1 MNNIYFKRIGSS
13 GIIEQVG
20 QVESVEY
27 LPEGC
32 EQATEEEYNDFFNNV
47 KSSFSDEY
55 ILQGIRQ
62 EKIQQM
68 SEECSKTIQKGVQYN
83 GKVYSLTPNDQIN
96 IDSMFNAVLAGAK
109 EYPYHADGE
118 LCELY
123 SANNIKLIS
132 NAFVQHKLY
141 HLTYCNHL
149 MSWIK
154 RCNKMK
160 ELKSIYYGIELPDDL
175 KENME
180 KILKIKMEEK

>member
-1 MNNIYFKRIGSS
+1 M
-13 GIIEQVG
+13 
-20 QVESVEY
+20 
-27 LPEGC
+27 
-32 EQATEEEYNDFFNNV
+32 
-47 KSSFSDEY
+47 
-55 ILQGIRQ
+55 
-62 EKIQQM
+62 
-68 SEECSKTIQKGVQYN
+68 
-83 GKVYSLTPNDQIN
+83 
-96 IDSMFNAVLAGAK
+96 K

-175 KENME
+175 KENMK
-180 KILKIKMEEK
+180 KILKVEGSDIGGTSNTNATEE